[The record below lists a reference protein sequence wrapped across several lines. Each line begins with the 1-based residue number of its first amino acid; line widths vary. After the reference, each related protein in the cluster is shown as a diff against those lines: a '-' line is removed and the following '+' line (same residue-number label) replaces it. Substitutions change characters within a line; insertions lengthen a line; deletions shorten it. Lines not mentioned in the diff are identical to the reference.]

1 MKMSRFKRESNIE
14 ATGAWMKK
22 WNSEHADV
30 GSAPVQPQP
39 QRAQAICVHILQEI
53 ACMYLNLELG
63 LQLRRAS

>member
-1 MKMSRFKRESNIE
+1 MSRFKRESNIE

-39 QRAQAICVHILQEI
+39 QRALPKPGDVCTHFAGDSLCVPEP
-53 ACMYLNLELG
+53 
-63 LQLRRAS
+63 